1 MLDIKHGLKMLKKR
15 IFNFS
20 AYVIFWAA
28 TFILILMVFI
38 PKISYQIANNSV
50 DADIDVNRT
59 TYKDLQDMK
68 LKPYNHSFEIGEI
81 RRKWNN
87 TCPWEIFKKTNNRDA
102 KTVVFVPYRNR
113 TENLKLFLS
122 PIHEHLINQVRCG
135 MCIILSYIYYKFFFV
150 YYTKFLR

>member
-1 MLDIKHGLKMLKKR
+1 MLKKR

-20 AYVIFWAA
+20 VYVIFWAA

-68 LKPYNHSFEIGEI
+68 LKPYNHSFEMGEI

-122 PIHEHLINQVRCG
+122 P
-135 MCIILSYIYYKFFFV
+135 
-150 YYTKFLR
+150 